1 MSAEISR
8 AAARALSRLSSP
20 DAVLAP
26 ERSGIGYGVFTRGD
40 RRRRPLAR
48 LSAQDVKA
56 LVSSGV
62 LTALEENGAFV
73 LTDAGKARARRE
85 AAAPAE
91 QYVAQ
96 HRAIEARSVMDAEGV
111 LRFARGHDS
120 NGPLKRL
127 AALRGP
133 DGRPWLAPDEQA
145 AAQRLRAS
153 WEAGQRGLVR
163 GADWS
168 APPRSGASR
177 GPGNAAEAA
186 LVAGCDARASV
197 ARMLDALAPPLR
209 RVVER
214 VCLHE
219 EGLEALE
226 CSEGWPA
233 RSGKIALKLGLAQI
247 AAQRF

>member
-8 AAARALSRLSSP
+8 AAARALSRLASP

-26 ERSGIGYGVFTRGD
+26 ERTGSGYGVFTHGD

-48 LSAQDVKA
+48 LSAQEVKA
-56 LVSSGV
+56 LVSSGA

-73 LTDAGKARARRE
+73 LTEAGKARARRE
-85 AAAPAE
+85 AAAPVE
-91 QYVAQ
+91 QYIAQ
-96 HRAIEARSVMDAEGV
+96 HRPIEARMVMDADADM
-111 LRFARGHDS
+111 RAARGHDAQ
-120 NGPLKRL
+120 GPLKRL
-127 AALRGP
+127 TALRGP
-133 DGRPWLAPDEQA
+133 DGRPWLAAEEQA

-168 APPRSGASR
+168 AAPRSGAAR

-186 LVAGCDARASV
+186 MAAGCDARARV

-214 VCLHE
+214 VCLQE

-226 CSEGWPA
+226 RSEGWPA

-247 AAQRF
+247 AAQRL